1 MSHKEENCPDL
12 ALGWAGL
19 QGAGQD
25 NGPARGAHVAQ
36 LPACLS
42 EELLEP
48 QSLCTP
54 KPWGED
60 STQEIR
66 LP

>member
-1 MSHKEENCPDL
+1 MSHFYKEENYPDL

-19 QGAGQD
+19 QGTGQD
-25 NGPARGAHVAQ
+25 SGPAGGARVAQ

-42 EELLEP
+42 EEPLEP

-54 KPWGED
+54 KPWGEG
-60 STQEIR
+60 
-66 LP
+66 